1 MQFVSFEVDEESFF
15 SDEVAKW
22 MVEAWELLGKIPL
35 NRLREL
41 AAAEREGRVVVL
53 PCKVGDTV
61 YVLTSDSCDGI
72 DETKVNRIVLKR
84 KKITIN
90 ADCSTDDW
98 GSAAWDLHPSDFGK
112 RVFLSRQEAED
123 AREAAEAAAAGK
135 GE

>member
-1 MQFVSFEVDEESFF
+1 MRDVFDDYEDMLQE
-15 SDEVAKW
+15 K
-22 MVEAWELLGKIPL
+22 GKIVEKIG
-35 NRLREL
+35 NDRLREL

-90 ADCSTDDW
+90 ADCSTNDW

-112 RVFLSRQEAED
+112 RVFLSRREAED
-123 AREAAEAAAAGK
+123 AREAAEAALAGK